1 MKVLLLAGAVCMLAG
16 VIRAQEPLPT
26 ETLLYDLEQHR
37 RVLTDLNA
45 LSQQIDNLRK
55 NAPALLAIL
64 GGMENSEP
72 FTQLLHQANKQPPS
86 EILAERVSRLQ
97 RLVEIGQS
105 LEAIS
110 QISPGALDLLSTLEG
125 SESLAGVLD
134 EMLGSGLAGPK
145 AKAQINILFARP
157 HTEQHSASATLQ
169 LDRKLV
175 DLNIGDS
182 VQHKGH
188 QYTLK
193 SVNVFAEQPLQLKIQ
208 LQQDNNPITPI
219 IF

>member
-1 MKVLLLAGAVCMLAG
+1 MKALLLAGVVCMLAG
-16 VIRAQEPLPT
+16 VTRAQEPLPT

-45 LSQQIDNLRK
+45 LSQQIEALRK

-64 GGMENSEP
+64 GGMENSGAL
-72 FTQLLHQANKQPPS
+72 TQLLQQANKQPQS
-86 EILAERVSRLQ
+86 EILAERVKRLQ
-97 RLVEIGQS
+97 HLAKIGHS

-110 QISPGALDLLSTLEG
+110 QISPRALNFLSTLEDN
-125 SESLAGVLD
+125 ESVVGAVD
-134 EMLGSGLAGPK
+134 AMLGGSPAGSKPK
-145 AKAQINILFARP
+145 AQVKILFARP
-157 HTEQHSASATLQ
+157 QTEQHSASATLQ
-169 LDRKLV
+169 LGRQLF
-175 DLNIGDS
+175 DLNIGGS

-193 SVNVFAEQPLQLKIQ
+193 SVNVVTQQPLQLKIR
-208 LQQDNNPITPI
+208 LQQDNRPVTAI